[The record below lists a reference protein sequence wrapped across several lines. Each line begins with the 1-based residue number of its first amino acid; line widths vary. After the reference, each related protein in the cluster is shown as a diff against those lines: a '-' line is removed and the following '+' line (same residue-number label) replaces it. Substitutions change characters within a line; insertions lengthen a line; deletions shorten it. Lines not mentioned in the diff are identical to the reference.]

1 MFFLID
7 EIKQQVEDIGVK
19 PDAGLQELP
28 QQIPDETTSNVYSA
42 TASVHTEQDQQT
54 YANLEPILVAM
65 ELGQE
70 ILQGNSDEHQQAT
83 GEEDKSTV
91 VEMEEQPSDSES
103 CQINQSD
110 GSGETASNVVAIT
123 QEQLASLFANSGA
136 GAGGNVIVTS
146 LPADGSGGQG
156 LSLAT
161 ILQDVVSGIQ
171 QNGSNAN
178 GGAAALG
185 DSTGAAGSYYLVT
198 QGGTIPIVMQSS
210 LAGSGVAIN
219 LMQPSSTDTTTF
231 VTVNPDALPEGVDAV
246 MANAP
251 TTESEGTVYIYTN

>member
-7 EIKQQVEDIGVK
+7 GIKQVEDIGVK
-19 PDAGLQELP
+19 PCAGLQGLP
-28 QQIPDETTSNVYSA
+28 QQIPDETTRNVDST

-83 GEEDKSTV
+83 VEDGKSTV

-146 LPADGSGGQG
+146 LPSDGSGGQG

-171 QNGSNAN
+171 HGSN
-178 GGAAALG
+178 GGAALLG

-210 LAGSGVAIN
+210 LAGSGIAIN
-219 LMQPSSTDTTTF
+219 LMQASSTDTTTF

-251 TTESEGTVYIYTN
+251 TTESEGTVYVLTTCN